1 MRRVNKIF
9 KLVII
14 TNIIIFSCLSCS
26 IFQREYNDK
35 QWTLYN
41 IGIFKSNPN
50 WKLALAVKD
59 QDLNEIEELSK
70 TMDIN
75 TRDSILG
82 FTLLSYSIY
91 NDKYNSAKKLLE
103 LGADPSI
110 KGFKYYK
117 NSKYPYFDYDMPS
130 EISPLYWAS
139 GHPYTTKYAELLLKY
154 GAKIDINC
162 DSSNK
167 DHIESGMLEGAV
179 SNFEILKL
187 LEQYGGDVH
196 FFCKKHGSPILL
208 AAIHE
213 KIDIVNYLLFE
224 KKVDVIYPYTYLID
238 SSKDYFVDKLRSWE
252 FDLDS
257 KKYKQKMEIVKF
269 IKEKYNLDYY
279 KAPIPMIIR
288 KIHNKE
294 YLKKY

>member
-117 NSKYPYFDYDMPS
+117 IFTSK
-130 EISPLYWAS
+130 
-139 GHPYTTKYAELLLKY
+139 
-154 GAKIDINC
+154 
-162 DSSNK
+162 
-167 DHIESGMLEGAV
+167 
-179 SNFEILKL
+179 
-187 LEQYGGDVH
+187 
-196 FFCKKHGSPILL
+196 
-208 AAIHE
+208 
-213 KIDIVNYLLFE
+213 
-224 KKVDVIYPYTYLID
+224 
-238 SSKDYFVDKLRSWE
+238 
-252 FDLDS
+252 
-257 KKYKQKMEIVKF
+257 
-269 IKEKYNLDYY
+269 
-279 KAPIPMIIR
+279 
-288 KIHNKE
+288 
-294 YLKKY
+294 